1 MSIYAF
7 QKKRKMKKITILGVA
22 LLATVALSACDN
34 KKEPAQKADNAPVVL
49 KVAATPVPH
58 GEILRFVAPQLK
70 KNGVDLQIT
79 EFTDFISPNTALA
92 DKSVDANY
100 YQHIPFL
107 ENAMANKGYK
117 FSIVSPIHILP
128 MAAYSEKVKDLKDL
142 QQGAKVSIPNDPSNG
157 GRALL
162 LLEKGG
168 VLKLKPNVGS
178 KATTLD
184 IVENPKGIK
193 IIEVEAAQV
202 PRTLKDVDVAV
213 ANSNYAIGVGLNP
226 LKDSILLEDKD
237 SPFVVVLATRAGD
250 EKKSEV
256 QKLAKALK
264 SKETK
269 DFMNEKYKGS
279 VVPLKD

>member
-1 MSIYAF
+1 
-7 QKKRKMKKITILGVA
+7 MKQLTIFGVA
-22 LLATVALSACDN
+22 LLATVVLSACDN
-34 KKEPAQKADNAPVVL
+34 KKETIQNTENAPVVL

-70 KNGVDLQIT
+70 KDGVDLQIT
-79 EFTDFISPNTALA
+79 EFTDFISPNTALS

-117 FSIVSPIHILP
+117 FTVVAPIHILP
-128 MAAYSEKVKDLKDL
+128 MAAYSEKIKDLKEL
-142 QQGAKVSIPNDPSNG
+142 PQGAKVSIPNDPSNG

-168 VLKLKPNVGS
+168 VLKLKPNIGS

-184 IVENPKGIK
+184 IVENPKQIK

-237 SPFVVVLATRAGD
+237 SPFVVVLAARTGD
-250 EKKSEV
+250 EKKPEI
-256 QKLAKALK
+256 QKLATALK
-264 SKETK
+264 SEETK
-269 DFMNEKYKGS
+269 KFMTEQYKGS
-279 VVPLKD
+279 VVPLKN